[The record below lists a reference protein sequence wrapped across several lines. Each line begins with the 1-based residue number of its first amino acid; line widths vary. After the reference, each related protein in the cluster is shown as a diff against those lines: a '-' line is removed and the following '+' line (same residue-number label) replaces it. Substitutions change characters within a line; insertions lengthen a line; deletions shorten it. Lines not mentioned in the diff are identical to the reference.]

1 MREVGAEAVLR
12 LQAPGERLEQ
22 TERDL
27 LLRAAAAADQVSV
40 TLDVRAVPARHPVVE
55 MGVRDVAEV
64 LEGLEVA
71 VDGRGIDLRIV
82 SADLPGDLVSGGV
95 MPCPAQ
101 GVENEPALDGHA
113 PALRPDLVAD
123 ICPAAR
129 GLHTAR
135 VRQSQ

>member
-27 LLRAAAAADQVSV
+27 LLRAAAAADQVSM

-55 MGVRDVAEV
+55 VGVRDVAEL

-71 VDGRGIDLRIV
+71 VDGRRINLWVV
-82 SADLPGDLVSGGV
+82 SADLSGDLVSGRV
-95 MPCPAQ
+95 MPRPAQ
-101 GVENEPALDGHA
+101 GVENETALHGHA
-113 PALRPDLVAD
+113 AALRPDLVAD
-123 ICPAAR
+123 ACPAAR

-135 VRQSQ
+135 VRQ